1 MSAAVAPVP
10 RTAMAPS
17 SSVPFLDLGTTTQV
31 VATEVR
37 VGWDKVIASNRFVGG
52 EEVETFEQEWADYCG
67 TDYAV
72 GVGNG
77 TDALILALRALD
89 LGAGDEI
96 IVPANTFVAT
106 VEAIVLVGATPRFVD
121 VDVATGLM
129 GAVEVEAAVT
139 DRTRAIVAVHLF
151 GQLTDM
157 DALGR
162 CATQHGLVLIEDAA
176 QAHGATW
183 RGIRAGGFGAVGCFS
198 FYPGKNL
205 GAFGDAGAVVTS
217 DQGIAERIRSMR
229 DHGRPAGATAGGRHY
244 DHVRIGTNSRL
255 DTVQAITLS
264 AKLPHLDQ
272 WNEDR
277 RRLARLYAEELPTA
291 AVPLSQFDQCRGAR
305 HLMVVRVQQR
315 DLVRAELAALGIG
328 TGIHYPTPCHQLE
341 PYEHWSPGQLPNV
354 ETLAGEILSLP
365 MYPRLPDTDVMRVCE
380 ALARATANVEHFGDR
395 PGE

>member
-1 MSAAVAPVP
+1 MSVHVAPVT
-10 RTAMAPS
+10 RTPVSTSDSIA
-17 SSVPFLDLGTTTQV
+17 FLDLGTTTAV

-37 VGWDKVIASNRFVGG
+37 VGWEKVIASNRFVGG
-52 EEVETFEQEWADYCG
+52 QEVASFEEEWAEYCG
-67 TDYAV
+67 TEFAV

-77 TDALILALRALD
+77 TDALILALRALE
-89 LGAGDEI
+89 LGPGDEI

-106 VEAIVLVGATPRFVD
+106 VEAIARVGATPRFVD
-121 VDVATGLM
+121 VALDTGLM
-129 GAVEVEAAVT
+129 GADEVEAAVS

-162 CATQHGLVLIEDAA
+162 CATRHGLVLIEDAA

-229 DHGRPAGATAGGRHY
+229 DHGRPGGSEDRHY

-255 DTVQAITLS
+255 DTVQAVALS
-264 AKLPHLDQ
+264 AKLRHLDQ

-277 RRLARLYAEELPTA
+277 RRLARLYVAELPPTV
-291 AVPLSQFDQCRGAR
+291 VPMRQLEHCQGAH
-305 HLMVVRVQQR
+305 HLMVVRVPQR
-315 DLVRAELAALGIG
+315 DRVRAELAALGIG
-328 TGIHYPTPCHQLE
+328 TGVHYPTPCHQLE
-341 PYEHWSPGQLPNV
+341 PYRHWSPGHLPNA
-354 ETLAGEILSLP
+354 ERLAGQILSLP
-365 MYPRLPDTDVMRVCE
+365 MYPRLPDADVVRVCE
-380 ALARATANVEHFGDR
+380 ALALVTADLEPLGDR

>member
-1 MSAAVAPVP
+1 MSARVAT
-10 RTAMAPS
+10 TAQAPMPPYG
-17 SSVPFLDLGTTTQV
+17 SVPFLDLGTTTAV

-37 VGWDKVIASNRFVGG
+37 VGWGKVIASNRFVGG
-52 EEVETFEQEWADYCG
+52 EEVEAFENEWAAYCG
-67 TDYAV
+67 TEYAV

-89 LGAGDEI
+89 LGVGDEI

-106 VEAIVLVGATPRFVD
+106 VEAIVLSGGTPRFVD
-121 VDVATGLM
+121 VALETGLM
-129 GAVEVEAAVT
+129 GVAEVEAAVS
-139 DRTRAIVAVHLF
+139 DKTRAIVAVHLF
-151 GQLTDM
+151 GQLADM
-157 DALGR
+157 DALSR
-162 CATQHGLVLIEDAA
+162 CATRHGLVLIEDAA

-183 RGIRAGGFGAVGCFS
+183 RGIRAGAFGAVGCFS

-229 DHGRPAGATAGGRHY
+229 DHGRPGGSEERHY

-255 DTVQAITLS
+255 DTVQAVALS
-264 AKLPHLDQ
+264 AKLRYLDQ

-277 RRLARLYAEELPTA
+277 RRLARLYAAELPRTA
-291 AVPLSQFDQCRGAR
+291 VSLRQLEHCQGAH
-305 HLMVVRVQQR
+305 HLMVVRVPQR
-315 DLVRAELAALGIG
+315 DYVRAELAALGIG
-328 TGIHYPTPCHQLE
+328 TGIHYPTPCHQLD
-341 PYEHWSPGQLPNV
+341 PYRHWSPGQLPNV

-365 MYPRLPDTDVMRVCE
+365 MYPRLPDTDVVRVCE
-380 ALARATANVEHFGDR
+380 ALAHVTADQEPLGER

>member
-1 MSAAVAPVP
+1 MSTRVAMTPP
-10 RTAMAPS
+10 AGGAPFGA
-17 SSVPFLDLGTTTQV
+17 VPFLDLGTTTAV

-37 VGWDKVIASNRFVGG
+37 VGWEKVIAANRFVGG
-52 EEVETFEQEWADYCG
+52 EEVGAFEQEWAAYCG
-67 TDYAV
+67 TEYAV

-77 TDALILALRALD
+77 TDALVLALRALD

-121 VDVATGLM
+121 VDLATGLM
-129 GAVEVEAAVT
+129 SEAEVEAAVS
-139 DRTRAIVAVHLF
+139 DRTRAIIAVHLF
-151 GQLTDM
+151 GQLADM

-162 CATQHGLVLIEDAA
+162 CATRHGLVLIEDAA

-229 DHGRPAGATAGGRHY
+229 DHGRPGGSEERHY

-255 DTVQAITLS
+255 DTVQAVTLS
-264 AKLPHLDQ
+264 AKLRHLDQ

-277 RRLARLYAEELPTA
+277 RRLVRLYETELPPTA
-291 AVPLSQFDQCRGAR
+291 VTLQQLPHSKGAH
-305 HLMVVRVQQR
+305 HLMVVRVAQR
-315 DLVRAELAALGIG
+315 DRVRTELAALGIG
-328 TGIHYPTPCHQLE
+328 TGVHYPTPCHQLE
-341 PYEHWSPGQLPNV
+341 PYRHWSPGHLPNV
-354 ETLAGEILSLP
+354 ETLAGEIVSLP
-365 MYPRLPDTDVMRVCE
+365 MYPRLPDSDVLRVCE
-380 ALARATANVEHFGDR
+380 ALARVTADLEPPGDR